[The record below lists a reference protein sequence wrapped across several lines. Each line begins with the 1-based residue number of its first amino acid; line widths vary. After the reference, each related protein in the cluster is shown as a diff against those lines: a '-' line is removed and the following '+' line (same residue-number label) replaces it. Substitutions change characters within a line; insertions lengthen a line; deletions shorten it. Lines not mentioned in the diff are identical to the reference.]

1 MLARIETYQKSII
14 NQFYRGKYSEVYTG
28 IDIYNQRVVMKFL
41 KPVREEKLNREIK
54 IMRDL
59 SEGPNILHLV
69 DVVRDEATKSPV
81 LITEFVGNHVSI

>member
-1 MLARIETYQKSII
+1 
-14 NQFYRGKYSEVYTG
+14 
-28 IDIYNQRVVMKFL
+28 MKFL